1 MQMYRENQIVKYRYK
16 SQSEIEANPLAK
28 SLILETTAF
37 YTQQLCKWLQDLQ
50 LTQQDLF
57 LVSPIIKNPY
67 FLDLFNKEYGKLYGR
82 YIMPF
87 HSSSKLQT
95 FDRERDAG
103 DIDLLIFLNSKS
115 LKSQLL
121 ENKK

>member
-1 MQMYRENQIVKYRYK
+1 MASRPSAYSTR
-16 SQSEIEANPLAK
+16 S
-28 SLILETTAF
+28 
-37 YTQQLCKWLQDLQ
+37 
-50 LTQQDLF
+50 F

-67 FLDLFNKEYGKLYGR
+67 FLELFNKEYGKLHGR

-103 DIDLLIFLNSKS
+103 DIDLLIFLNSKA
-115 LKSQLL
+115 LKTQLL
-121 ENKK
+121 ENKNKSLTQYPSQIF